1 MSDVSRLI
9 DSSFKNEQGDLNI
22 FGKLILIVL
31 IVFATRM
38 IISVTN
44 RVIDKTL
51 KDKGKTNYF
60 ISNKRANTI
69 GIILKKSV
77 KYTVYFISVLMIL
90 EMFGVKTTSILATAG
105 VGGLAIGFGAQSL
118 VKDVITGFF
127 ILLEDQFA
135 VGDYIQISSF
145 EGIVEEL
152 GLRVTKLRDFSGELH
167 IIPNSEIHVVTN
179 RTRGAMRAVVNV
191 EIAYEEDINKAIRVI
206 EELSREIRDSNEFIL
221 EGPTVLGV
229 DAFGASGVSIRI
241 TAKTQAMEQWD
252 VERTIRK
259 KIKEAFDRENIEIP
273 YSKMVFYKG
282 DD

>member
-9 DSSFKNEQGDLNI
+9 DSYFKNEQGGLNI

-51 KDKGKTNYF
+51 KDKGKTNYV

-118 VKDVITGFF
+118 VKDVIT
-127 ILLEDQFA
+127 
-135 VGDYIQISSF
+135 
-145 EGIVEEL
+145 
-152 GLRVTKLRDFSGELH
+152 
-167 IIPNSEIHVVTN
+167 
-179 RTRGAMRAVVNV
+179 
-191 EIAYEEDINKAIRVI
+191 
-206 EELSREIRDSNEFIL
+206 
-221 EGPTVLGV
+221 
-229 DAFGASGVSIRI
+229 
-241 TAKTQAMEQWD
+241 
-252 VERTIRK
+252 
-259 KIKEAFDRENIEIP
+259 
-273 YSKMVFYKG
+273 
-282 DD
+282 

>member
-9 DSSFKNEQGDLNI
+9 DSYFKNEQGGLNI

-118 VKDVITGFF
+118 VKDVIT
-127 ILLEDQFA
+127 
-135 VGDYIQISSF
+135 
-145 EGIVEEL
+145 
-152 GLRVTKLRDFSGELH
+152 
-167 IIPNSEIHVVTN
+167 
-179 RTRGAMRAVVNV
+179 
-191 EIAYEEDINKAIRVI
+191 
-206 EELSREIRDSNEFIL
+206 
-221 EGPTVLGV
+221 
-229 DAFGASGVSIRI
+229 
-241 TAKTQAMEQWD
+241 
-252 VERTIRK
+252 
-259 KIKEAFDRENIEIP
+259 
-273 YSKMVFYKG
+273 
-282 DD
+282 

>member
-167 IIPNSEIHVVTN
+167 IIPNGEIHVVTN

-206 EELSREIRDSNEFIL
+206 EELSREIRDSNELIL